1 MEPIYLLYSVD
12 KAVVGIDS
20 LVHAWKTLKSRI
32 LGHPDFIFWKKK
44 VITDYSYFRCNVM

>member
-12 KAVVGIDS
+12 NAVIGIDS
-20 LVHAWKTLKSRI
+20 LVHARKTFKTRI

-44 VITDYSYFRCNVM
+44 VVSDYSYLSYNFM